1 MYALYLFNVN
11 ILQATILLLMVD
23 SDILGVVY
31 CPHCFWTV
39 FDALRTE
46 VMSLERTFPVR
57 KRANKYGIRRYMMAL
72 NKS

>member
-1 MYALYLFNVN
+1 
-11 ILQATILLLMVD
+11 MVD

-31 CPHCFWTV
+31 SPHCFWTV

-46 VMSLERTFPVR
+46 VMSLERTFPIR

>member
-1 MYALYLFNVN
+1 
-11 ILQATILLLMVD
+11 MVD
-23 SDILGVVY
+23 SDILGVVF

-46 VMSLERTFPVR
+46 VMSLERTFPIR
-57 KRANKYGIRRYMMAL
+57 KRANKYSIRRYMAL